1 MPQASQ
7 SENKLGKSKKTKEDE
22 IKHSE
27 YYYEFDRNKSQFI
40 NYKENATPNYYVGN
54 VYGYKAKD
62 IIYDYDLTYNL
73 GTALTYILRAGKKKE
88 NGMND
93 NDKRREDIQKA
104 INHLTFEYDQ

>member
-1 MPQASQ
+1 M
-7 SENKLGKSKKTKEDE
+7 GKSKKKKEEE

-27 YYYEFDRNKSQFI
+27 YYYEFDRNKSEFV
-40 NYKENATPNYYVGN
+40 NYTENPTPNYYVGD

-88 NGMND
+88 NGMTD
-93 NDKRREDIQKA
+93 NDKRKEDIQKA
-104 INHLTFEYDQ
+104 INHLKFEYEQ